1 VAKNKMF
8 VGISI
13 VAIGVIFLLQ
23 NLGLISINAWQ
34 IIWPILIVILGLSMM
49 YRTEKRGNR

>member
-1 VAKNKMF
+1 MF

-23 NLGLISINAWQ
+23 NLGLISINVWQ

>member
-1 VAKNKMF
+1 MF

-23 NLGLISINAWQ
+23 NLGLISISAWQ